1 MMNRFYLCAALLGLS
16 LPALAQQSTWI
27 APPARVQWQ
36 QNPTQIPAGKGLLFV
51 PVITSSRNEPLYQ
64 VFYEDRKIAS
74 AAPGTPVLLPPGTY
88 QVLIGSGNITQMI
101 KKTVKIVEGRTA
113 LLDADWSALAVNVID
128 ESRTSVKEA
137 YELFEDRHQENYGV
151 GFGIEEERG
160 ETVKTWLLRPG
171 DYTLVKVG
179 ENVASTRKFSIH
191 LSPGELS
198 QRNLVVRDNAFV
210 GFYQPNLLL
219 GAAPQT
225 RKLKT
230 QWILSGSPQF
240 TNAKN
245 TSQDQS
251 SVSLSMQAFNRT
263 TYNSPR
269 HYATLRLIAEEG
281 ATREGKD
288 SFRKSV
294 DKLELRATY
303 IRRLSRRLGPY
314 MRGVLNTKFFT
325 TDVRFDAP
333 RDFAKVNAAGDTL
346 RIYPATSEVS
356 LEPPF
361 FPLQLREGVG
371 INSQLYRS
379 FPLNMDLRFG
389 WGARQTYVSDSF
401 QLKGDQRTATSAAE
415 LKNTSSTGFEALL
428 ITDAR
433 LGRFISLDSEFDILL
448 PSSAVDSWVFSW
460 ENRWRIILTSFVNL
474 DVVMDFD
481 RPETTQRKKTALG
494 AETSLWGLKGLELRQ
509 QVLLRLSYI
518 L

>member
-1 MMNRFYLCAALLGLS
+1 MMSRLYLCAALLGLC
-16 LPALAQQSTWI
+16 LPALAQENTWV

-36 QNPTQIPAGKGLLFV
+36 QDPTRIPPGKGMLFV
-51 PVITSSRNEPLYQ
+51 PVITTARNEPLYQ

-74 AAPGTPVLLPPGTY
+74 ASPGTPVLLPPGTY
-88 QVLIGSGNITQMI
+88 QVFIGSGSVNQMI
-101 KKTVKIVEGRTA
+101 KKTVKITEGRTS
-113 LLDADWSALAVNVID
+113 LLDVDWAALVVNVID
-128 ESRTSVKEA
+128 ESRTAVKEP

-160 ETVKTWLLRPG
+160 EAVKTWLLRPG
-171 DYTLVKVG
+171 NYTLVKVG
-179 ENVASTRKFSIH
+179 DNVATTRKFSVH

-198 QRNLVVRDNAFV
+198 QRNLVVKDNAFV
-210 GFYQPNLLL
+210 GFYQPSLLL
-219 GAAPQT
+219 GAAQET
-225 RKLKT
+225 RRLKT

-263 TYNSPR
+263 TYNSQR

-281 ATREGKD
+281 ATREGQD

-314 MRGVLNTKFFT
+314 LRGVLNTKFFT
-325 TDVRFDAP
+325 TDVRFDTP
-333 RDFAKVNAAGDTL
+333 RDFYKFRASGAVDTL
-346 RIYPATSEVS
+346 RAVREVS
-356 LEPPF
+356 LDPPF
-361 FPLQLREGVG
+361 YPLQLREGVG
-371 INSQLYRS
+371 INSQLFRS

-389 WGARQTYVSDSF
+389 WGARQTYVSDAY
-401 QLKGDQRTATSAAE
+401 QLQGDPRTATSATE
-415 LKNTSSTGFEALL
+415 LKKTSSTGFEALL

-433 LGRFISLDSEFDILL
+433 LGRYVSLDSEFDILL
-448 PSSAVDSWVFSW
+448 PSSAIDSWVFSW

-474 DVVMDFD
+474 DVVIDLN
-481 RPETTQRKKTALG
+481 RPEPSQRKKTSQG
-494 AETSLWGLKGLELRQ
+494 VETSLWGLKGLEMRQ